1 MNETI
6 FIVYSVDD
14 DHTVNSRQVIAV
26 CDGHIKAI
34 DACIEYA
41 IKDMTNEDKWLN
53 PSDIGRLQTDNKT
66 ALYDG
71 EGQLLILEHPV
82 NTLIV

>member
-26 CDGHIKAI
+26 CETRGLAI
-34 DACIEYA
+34 AACKVYA
-41 IKDMTNEDKWLN
+41 EQDMTNEDKDI
-53 PSDIGRLQTDNKT
+53 SDADNQLLRIKSQTQNYT
-66 ALYDG
+66 G
-71 EGQLLILEHPV
+71 EGQLMFEEHPL

>member
-14 DHTVNSRQVIAV
+14 DHTVKSRQVIAV
-26 CDGHIKAI
+26 CTVYGFAVMYCVK
-34 DACIEYA
+34 YA
-41 IKDMTNEDKWLN
+41 RQDMTNESKDISAADVELLN
-53 PSDIGRLQTDNKT
+53 SAGQTES
-66 ALYDG
+66 YQG